1 LQDGFSPKIG
11 THYVRSGSD
20 RRASYADLMANAFNK
35 NLSLWSF
42 RSSNRPSNSRPIQKN
57 YINKIPMSHLILKTC
72 LKLTVAS
79 GLLVGSTQGI
89 LAEQAPE
96 GTAEL
101 IQRANLSFE
110 HENENGFPGSWVV
123 RETTRNSE
131 SMHLSAIESLQL
143 LKEVETRIPED
154 STTLKYN
161 QDPASYAELRNR
173 IANAI
178 EELGAQ
184 K

>member
-1 LQDGFSPKIG
+1 MK
-11 THYVRSGSD
+11 
-20 RRASYADLMANAFNK
+20 
-35 NLSLWSF
+35 
-42 RSSNRPSNSRPIQKN
+42 
-57 YINKIPMSHLILKTC
+57 HLILKTC

-79 GLLVGSTQGI
+79 GLLVASTQGI

-110 HENENGFPGSWVV
+110 HGNENGLPGRWVV

-131 SMHLSAIESLQL
+131 SMHLSAIKSLML
-143 LKEVETRIPED
+143 PKEVETLIPED

-161 QDPASYAELRNR
+161 QDPASYAELRDR
-173 IANAI
+173 IAHAI
-178 EELGAQ
+178 EEFEAQ

>member
-1 LQDGFSPKIG
+1 M
-11 THYVRSGSD
+11 R
-20 RRASYADLMANAFNK
+20 
-35 NLSLWSF
+35 
-42 RSSNRPSNSRPIQKN
+42 
-57 YINKIPMSHLILKTC
+57 HLILKAC

-110 HENENGFPGSWVV
+110 HENGFPGSWVV

-143 LKEVETRIPED
+143 LKEVETLIPED

-161 QDPASYAELRNR
+161 QDPASYAELRDR
-173 IANAI
+173 IAHAI
-178 EELGAQ
+178 EELEAQ